1 MNKQPLEMGLENTSA
16 SKCPEERLKEICTNF
31 NKRYSNNN
39 NIQYLD
45 VNYNTSG
52 IPGGRHNLIL
62 DK

>member
-1 MNKQPLEMGLENTSA
+1 MGLENTSA